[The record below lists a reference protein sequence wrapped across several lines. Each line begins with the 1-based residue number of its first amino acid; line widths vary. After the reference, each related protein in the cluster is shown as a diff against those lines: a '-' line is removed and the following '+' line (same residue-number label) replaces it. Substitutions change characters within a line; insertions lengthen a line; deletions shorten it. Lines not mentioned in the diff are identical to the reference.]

1 MCIYLFLGDLIMT
14 LQEEITIAARNA
26 AQEQR
31 KSRIRMP
38 RGIGGF
44 GNQLIYEFIKWLF
57 FCLGVVGVIVSNRF
71 VSWAKNINILSFFS
85 YEIFGLPFATL
96 FFVGVLIL
104 ACILATLQ
112 KRAEIA
118 SRTRADEAAS
128 LLSELAVDLGK
139 GPKTVYVGEKV
150 LAELGEIKKLLSESL
165 VDLEK
170 MITKP
175 SQQDFSLT
183 KIKGIGP
190 KTIELLKTIGITSIS
205 DLSKVAPEDLADKT
219 GISTKIISKW
229 LEDAKSSSNL

>member
-1 MCIYLFLGDLIMT
+1 MT
-14 LQEEITIAARNA
+14 LQEEITIAAQNA

-44 GNQLIYEFIKWLF
+44 RNQLIYEFVKWLF
-57 FCLGVVGVIVSNRF
+57 FCLGAVGIIVSNRF
-71 VSWAKNINILSFFS
+71 IQWAENINFLSFFTF
-85 YEIFGLPFATL
+85 EIFDLPFATL
-96 FFVGVLIL
+96 FFAGILLL

-118 SRTRADEAAS
+118 SRTRADEAAN

-139 GPKTVYVGEKV
+139 GPKTVYVGKEV

-165 VDLEK
+165 VNLET
-170 MITKP
+170 MITTP
-175 SQQDFSLT
+175 SQSDLDLT

-205 DLSKVAPEDLADKT
+205 DLLKVTPEDLAEKT
-219 GISTKIISKW
+219 GISPKIVSKW
-229 LEDAKSSSNL
+229 LEDAKASSNL